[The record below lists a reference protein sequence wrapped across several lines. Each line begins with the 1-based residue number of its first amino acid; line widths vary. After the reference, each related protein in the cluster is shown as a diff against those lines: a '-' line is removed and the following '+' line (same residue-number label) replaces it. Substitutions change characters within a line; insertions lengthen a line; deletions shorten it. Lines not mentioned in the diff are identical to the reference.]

1 MAPGDR
7 VILVTGSSGLIGSDV
22 YTFIDSLGWCMHGR
36 KKNQHAAAIV
46 CDDFDTNAAPIRCLA
61 GDGD

>member
-1 MAPGDR
+1 MASSHC
-7 VILVTGSSGLIGSDV
+7 VILVTGSSGLIGCDV
-22 YTFIDSLGWCMHGR
+22 CTHFDSLGWRMHGR

-46 CDDFDTNAAPIRCLA
+46 CDDFDTNAAPIGLLA